1 MHAVIFRAEVAQFD
15 AEYGQMAAR
24 LRELALSRYGCTEF
38 VSLTQ
43 GNQEIAISYWESE
56 AQIRAWK
63 QDAEHLL
70 AQARGRSK
78 WYKSYRV
85 QVVEIKRD
93 YAFPSD

>member
-1 MHAVIFRAEVAQFD
+1 
-15 AEYGQMAAR
+15 MAAR